1 MEAELREAGAVTQG
15 ELLRQEQEAG
25 VVPVAT
31 TGPRVLRSSTLAA
44 AAPTAVAQSG
54 ADLDKMDVD
63 EDTVA
68 SVEDQPHARGPEEI
82 GAEDIGNQAMDRGF
96 GLDMEAATGRKLSP
110 EPPREGVDKVD
121 NKGEKDKDVDDEDWE
136 KVEKDVVMGEADDED
151 VKAGGKEADSGVE
164 DKTA

>member
-31 TGPRVLRSSTLAA
+31 TSPRLLRSSTLAA
-44 AAPTAVAQSG
+44 AAPTAATQSG

-82 GAEDIGNQAMDRGF
+82 GAEDIGNQTLDRGVGF
-96 GLDMEAATGRKLSP
+96 DMEAATGRKLSP
-110 EPPREGVDKVD
+110 EPPHKEAEKEGSAVETDKHA
-121 NKGEKDKDVDDEDWE
+121 DEDWE
-136 KVEKDVVMGEADDED
+136 KIEKDVEMGEASDAD
-151 VKAGGKEADSGVE
+151 GKTERKESDSGTKGE
-164 DKTA
+164 AA